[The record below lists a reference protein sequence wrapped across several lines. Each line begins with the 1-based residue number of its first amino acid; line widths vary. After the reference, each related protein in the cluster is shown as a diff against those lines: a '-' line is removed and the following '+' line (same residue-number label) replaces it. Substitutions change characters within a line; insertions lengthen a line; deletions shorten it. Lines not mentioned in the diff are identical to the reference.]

1 TDGPRMIENQVGHAD
16 DHVLLDVGL
25 KLWIYLVEN
34 LGRRGIS
41 YRLTAQN
48 AATNRHDERSRHAFA
63 GNIRDSDAEPFVVD
77 LDIIKII
84 AADLARGHVDSADLK
99 SVHVGRFSWK
109 QNALNVARDFQVVVE
124 PLLFVRL
131 GINDGVVERERRL
144 LGERF
149 ETDERRFRE
158 ARAASPVGEE

>member
-1 TDGPRMIENQVGHAD
+1 MIENQVGHAD
-16 DHVLLDVGL
+16 EHVLLDVGI
-25 KLWIYLVEN
+25 KLSIYFLEDI
-34 LGRRGIS
+34 GRRGIS

-77 LDIIKII
+77 LDVIKII

-131 GINDGVVERERRL
+131 GIRSEERR
-144 LGERF
+144 
-149 ETDERRFRE
+149 
-158 ARAASPVGEE
+158 VGKECRGGGWKEN